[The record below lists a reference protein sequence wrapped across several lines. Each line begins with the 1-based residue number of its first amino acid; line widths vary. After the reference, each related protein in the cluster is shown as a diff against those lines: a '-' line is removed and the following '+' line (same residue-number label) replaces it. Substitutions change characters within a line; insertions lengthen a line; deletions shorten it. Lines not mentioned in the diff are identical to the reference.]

1 MRMQPI
7 VGRLVHTVRVTS
19 YTQTHLTGNTLT
31 SLGNLNNYTDHWIFT
46 TLYVLMLLEKWQSY
60 FPKHNGNGAKKMNY
74 GNWEINVKFI
84 TQEQS
89 EDWLHTLFHDTLWS
103 NAVETKK
110 TLISSGIAV
119 LHVLLCLINV
129 CFSAYFYWELPKFE
143 HAL

>member
-7 VGRLVHTVRVTS
+7 VGRLVHTVIVTS

-31 SLGNLNNYTDHWIFT
+31 SLGNLNNYTDYW
-46 TLYVLMLLEKWQSY
+46 TLYVLMLLKKWQSY
-60 FPKHNGNGAKKMNY
+60 FPKHKGNGAKKMNF

-89 EDWLHTLFHDTLWS
+89 EDLLHTFFHYTLWS
-103 NAVETKK
+103 RAVETKK

-119 LHVLLCLINV
+119 LHVFLCSINV
-129 CFSAYFYWELPKFE
+129 CFLAYFYWELPQFE